1 MVSRS
6 RILLF
11 ERSFVLFV
19 YDDESQSLKRQED
32 GTSCTQDYIIG
43 MIRELFLP
51 DFYTLSITIFRMVDA
66 QPVAENSMK
75 ALHDLYGQ
83 SDFRQKIEHLLML
96 LYGFSDKMNVDF
108 CLSAGCHTMKQYDI
122 LFHHLHQDSII
133 SILLCQGKLFDKFK
147 MRFSIRIQS
156 SNFQFISKENSSI
169 NKRLDNSS
177 RTMALVHQFFLG
189 HFFYAFSRRISI
201 KTVPMR
207 ETQKGG

>member
-1 MVSRS
+1 
-6 RILLF
+6 
-11 ERSFVLFV
+11 
-19 YDDESQSLKRQED
+19 
-32 GTSCTQDYIIG
+32 

-83 SDFRQKIEHLLML
+83 SDFRQKIEHLLVFL
-96 LYGFSDKMNVDF
+96 DGFFDEMDVNF
-108 CLSAGCHTMKQYDI
+108 RLSAGCHTMKQYNI
-122 LFHHLHQDSII
+122 LFHHLHQDTII
-133 SILLCQGKLFDKFK
+133 GILLSQGERFNQVK

-156 SNFQFISKENSSI
+156 SYFQFVSKEDSSI

-177 RTMALVHQFFLG
+177 CTMALIHQFFLG
-189 HFFYAFSRRISI
+189 HFFYTFPRRISI